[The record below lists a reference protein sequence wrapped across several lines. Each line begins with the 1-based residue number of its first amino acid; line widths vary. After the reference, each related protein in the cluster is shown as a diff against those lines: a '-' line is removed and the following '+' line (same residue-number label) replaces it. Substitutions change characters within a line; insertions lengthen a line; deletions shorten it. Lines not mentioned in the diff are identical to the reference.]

1 MAIYGGDGTV
11 LIVSGEVK
19 TPKVHVEDLAKSTDR
34 NDQLG
39 RYLAQTGAV
48 ILSTVRSFGL
58 LAVTPGAKRTVG
70 KPIRVEDRELLSVVH
85 LWETEKAFRERKPVL
100 PSKIAALA
108 DLVEQAVVEFS
119 PIADPAVLAG
129 VLAAQARRAKDD
141 LPQTFEAV
149 QSLLEDYGAALG
161 LTFEGEQGQE
171 FFRSSLIQ
179 TAFYALF
186 AGWTLWHREN
196 DGKEFTWERIDQY
209 LKIPFLAKLFYEFRH
224 PDRLAELHLA
234 KHLDRATETLGRVDR
249 EAFFRAFK
257 LVSLREE
264 QDVMTSAAITY
275 FYEPFLQAFDPTLRK
290 ELGVWYTPPEIVR
303 YQVQKIDKILR
314 EDLGCP
320 RGFADDQVVVL
331 DPCCGTGAY
340 LIEVIR
346 CIVHQLQEE
355 GDDALLATR
364 LLQAVSRRIIGFEIL
379 TAPFVVAQLQLYVL
393 LAELGAAPSPADRP
407 AVFLTNAL
415 TGWEGPEN
423 IKLNFPELKREHEAA
438 RTVKREAPIIVV
450 LGNPPYNRFAG
461 AAMKE
466 EADLVDHYKGIK
478 RDDEGRQVGPSL
490 LFKRFGIRKQLLD
503 DLYIRFFRLA
513 EQRIGERAKFGV
525 VSFISNSSFLGGL
538 SHPIMRESLLSHFH
552 TVWVDNM
559 HGNRL
564 ASERTPWG
572 GSCETLFNLEGAP
585 GIKVGTCVTTWVKH
599 RRSPG
604 TTESAQIFYR
614 DFWGRADAKRR
625 ALLSSVDMKKLGA
638 KERAAAAERPEGPRE
653 YVTVPSDPTRR
664 WILRPGDAGTGY
676 EAWPAL
682 DELFPHSFQGINP
695 NRGLEGSVVD
705 VDERALTDRMQRYFS
720 AKSFDQVEEEI
731 PELAKARARY
741 EPKKVW
747 EKIHGAS
754 QFNPKLIVPYVLFPL
769 DARWIYLETRAKF
782 LNEARREYVAHLI
795 DNEFLVAVP
804 QARRVSETRAVV
816 TTGAVDL
823 HHHDRGSVCFP
834 KIVHPEGLFSGSAD
848 HEQANLSEP
857 AWNVLYRAWKLRGDV
872 RGVDARRIVRALFR
886 LSMVVLHSPAFEEAY
901 GPALVEGYAGIPI
914 PRDRKLLD
922 EAVAVGDQLGVL
934 LDPLAKADKVLWDVL
949 GKRTGAIAVPA
960 RTDGKTIAAGDL
972 GVTISYYGAAG
983 GRWVEDN
990 GGSLYL
996 NDDVLLRGVPSE
1008 VWQYELG
1015 GYPVMKKWL
1024 GYRHVSRL
1032 GGRPLTLAELDELRS
1047 IAQRIAAVLELR
1059 PALDELQGRL
1069 AADAF
1074 TAEELGVKKA

>member
-1 MAIYGGDGTV
+1 
-11 LIVSGEVK
+11 VK
-19 TPKVHVEDLAKSTDR
+19 TPKVRVEDLATSTDR

-58 LAVTPGAKRTVG
+58 LAVKPGAKRTVG
-70 KPIRVEDRELLSVVH
+70 KPIRVEDRELLAVVH

-100 PSKIAALA
+100 PSRIAALA

-119 PIADPAVLAG
+119 PIADPAVLAS

-149 QSLLEDYGAALG
+149 QSLLEDYGTALG

-196 DGKEFTWERIDQY
+196 DGKEFTWERIDRY

-224 PDRLAELHLA
+224 PDRLEELHLA

-346 CIVHQLQEE
+346 CIVHRLQEE

-379 TAPFVVAQLQLYVL
+379 TAPFVIAQLQLYVL
-393 LAELGAAPSPADRP
+393 LAELGAAPSPEDRP

-478 RDDEGRQVGPSL
+478 RDEEERQIGPSL

-599 RRSPG
+599 QRPQG
-604 TTESAQIFYR
+604 TTGTAQIFYR

-664 WILRPGDAGTGY
+664 WTLRPGDAGTGY

-695 NRGLEGSVVD
+695 NRGLEGSVID
-705 VDERALTDRMQRYFS
+705 VDERALTDRMKRYFS
-720 AKSFDQVEEEI
+720 AKSFEEVAEEI

-747 EKIHGAS
+747 EKIHG
-754 QFNPKLIVPYVLFPL
+754 QFDSKLVVPYVLFPL

-782 LNEARREYVAHLI
+782 LNEARREYVAHLN

-834 KIVHPEGLFSGSAD
+834 RTVRPEGLFSGSAE
-848 HEQANLSEP
+848 HEQANLSAT
-857 AWNVLYRAWKLRGDV
+857 AWDVLQRAWKLKGDL
-872 RGVDARRIVRALFR
+872 RGVDAQRIVMALFR
-886 LSMVVLHSPAFEEAY
+886 VSLVVLHSPAFEEAY
-901 GPALVEGYAGIPI
+901 GPALVDGYAGIPL

-922 EAVAVGDQLGVL
+922 EAVTVGDQLAVL
-934 LDPLAKADKVLWDVL
+934 LDPLANADKVLREVL
-949 GKRTGAIAVPA
+949 GKRTGRIAVPA

-990 GGSLYL
+990 GGSLFL
-996 NDDVLLRGVPSE
+996 NDDVFLSGIPSD

-1032 GGRPLTLAELDELRS
+1032 GGRPLTLAELDQLRT

-1059 PALDELQGRL
+1059 PALDDLQGRF

-1074 TAEELGVKKA
+1074 TADELRVKKA

>member
-1 MAIYGGDGTV
+1 M
-11 LIVSGEVK
+11 K
-19 TPKVHVEDLAKSTDR
+19 TPKVRVEDLATSTDQ

-70 KPIRVEDRELLSVVH
+70 KPIRAEDRELLSVVH

-393 LAELGAAPSPADRP
+393 LAELGAAPSPEDRP

-585 GIKVGTCVTTWVKH
+585 GIKVGTCVTTWVKD
-599 RRSPG
+599 RRSRG

-664 WILRPGDAGTGY
+664 WILRPGDTGTGY

-705 VDERALTDRMQRYFS
+705 VDERALSERMRRYFS
-720 AKSFDQVEEEI
+720 AKSFEDVEEEI
-731 PELAKARARY
+731 PELAKVRAGY
-741 EPKKVW
+741 EPKLVW
-747 EKIHGAS
+747 ETLRGPS
-754 QFNPKLIVPYVLFPL
+754 QFDPKRVVPYVLFPL
-769 DARWIYLETRAKF
+769 DKRWIYLETRAKL
-782 LNEARREYVAHLI
+782 LNRPRPEYVAHLD

-834 KIVHPEGLFSGSAD
+834 TIVRPDGLFSGSAE
-848 HEQANLSEP
+848 HEQANLAAP
-857 AWNVLYRAWKLRGDV
+857 AWDVLLRAWKLKGDV
-872 RGVDARRIVRALFR
+872 RGADARRIVRALFR
-886 LSMVVLHSPAFEEAY
+886 LSLVVLHSPAFEEAY
-901 GPALVEGYAGIPI
+901 GPALVDGYAGIPL

-922 EAVAVGDQLGVL
+922 EAVTVGDQLAVL
-934 LDPLAKADKVLWDVL
+934 LDPLAKADKALRDVL
-949 GKRTGAIAVPA
+949 GKRAGTIAVPA
-960 RTDGKTIAAGDL
+960 RTDGKTIAARDL

-983 GRWVEDN
+983 GRWGGEND
-990 GGSLYL
+990 GSLYL
-996 NDDVLLRGVPSE
+996 NDDVFLSGVPSE
-1008 VWQYELG
+1008 VWGYELG

-1032 GGRPLTLAELDELRS
+1032 GGRPLTLAELDQLRG

-1059 PALDELQGRL
+1059 PALDDLQGRL
-1069 AADAF
+1069 AEDAF
-1074 TAEELGVKKA
+1074 TAEELGVKKN

>member
-1 MAIYGGDGTV
+1 VAIYGGDGTV